1 MKMSLSSASVWMSP
15 NSCSRSSS
23 ITSPGSIA
31 RIRVKA
37 RRPVRMVRSPV
48 NWPVLRRQISS
59 LNAGPARYLGQG
71 SDGGGVSGSV
81 VTIVCVGIRVPS
93 VHDVRRK
100 RGVGGG
106 DTLAGWGLG
115 TLRRASTRRTF
126 LSRSSGRHGFVRNTS
141 QPVSWR
147 VRGRSATRRMSA
159 QLWGRSSC
167 GRPLS
172 VGRETQYHPFDPEA
186 ERL

>member
-71 SDGGGVSGSV
+71 SDRGGVSGSV

-126 LSRSSGRHGFVRNTS
+126 LSSSSGRHGFVRNTS
-141 QPVSWR
+141 QPAFVARSRSLCHPQDVSTIMGTFF
-147 VRGRSATRRMSA
+147 VRPSA
-159 QLWGRSSC
+159 
-167 GRPLS
+167 LS
-172 VGRETQYHPFDPEA
+172 WARNIIPNK
-186 ERL
+186 